1 MRTIKPAGRIV
12 PVEGKES
19 AMKHRQ
25 NVLSLG
31 FVLAILVSLTC
42 ASFNAF
48 AADPSSL
55 LDQIIQRGHVLVGTT
70 GDYKPFTF
78 LNPTDDKFEGIDI
91 DMAQALGRALGVEVK
106 FVKTSWPTLMKD
118 FGESKYDL
126 GMGGI
131 SVNLERQKKGLFS
144 IPYLVDGKTPI
155 TRKENVTK
163 FQTLEQIDQP
173 GVRVIVNPGGT
184 NEKFAR
190 ANLKQAT
197 IIVYGDNVTI
207 FDQIV
212 EGKADLMITD
222 AVETV
227 LQEKLHP
234 QLAAVHPDKPFTYS
248 EKGYLMPRDII
259 FKFWVDQWLHLALN
273 DGTFH
278 KIYDKWLK

>member
-1 MRTIKPAGRIV
+1 
-12 PVEGKES
+12 
-19 AMKHRQ
+19 MKHRQ
-25 NVLSLG
+25 NILRKAFG
-31 FVLAILVSLTC
+31 LAILFSLTC
-42 ASFNAF
+42 VGFTAL
-48 AADPSSL
+48 AADPNSL
-55 LDQIIQRGHVLVGTT
+55 LDQIIQRGHILVGTT
-70 GDYKPFTF
+70 GDYKPFTY
-78 LNPTDDKFEGIDI
+78 LNPSDAKFEGIDI
-91 DMAQALGRALGVEVK
+91 DMANALGRALGVDVK

-118 FGESKYDL
+118 FGEGKYDL

-144 IPYLVDGKTPI
+144 IPYLIDGKTPI
-155 TRKENVTK
+155 TRKENVSK
-163 FQTLEQIDQP
+163 YQTLEQIDQP

-197 IIVYGDNVTI
+197 IIVYEDNVTI

-227 LQEKLHP
+227 LQQKLRP

-248 EKGYLMPRDII
+248 EKGYLMPRDTI
-259 FKFWVDQWLHLALN
+259 FKFWVDQWLHLALS
-273 DGTFH
+273 DGTFR